1 MNINWKLRLKNRATL
16 VTLCV
21 SVVTAA
27 YCVLGAL
34 GIAPGVSQ
42 EAVMNLVYAIVAIL
56 CALGIVVDPTTQGVS
71 DSEQA
76 MGYDSPKCG
85 EDDAE

>member
-21 SVVTAA
+21 SVVTAV
-27 YCVLGAL
+27 YCVLAAL
-34 GIAPGVSQ
+34 GITPSVTQ
-42 EAVMNLVYAIVAIL
+42 ETVMNLVYAVVAVL
-56 CALGIVVDPTTQGVS
+56 CALGIVADPTTEGIG

-76 MGYDSPKCG
+76 MGYDAPKPRG
-85 EDDAE
+85 EQS